1 MKPQSDLLNLNM
13 DSINIFDF
21 MQKDEEK
28 KRKDAEMLDAMAQK
42 DLQVALEARGRREKI
57 KTNRIKVERRV
68 ALPEYHF
75 YPQKDRLL

>member
-28 KRKDAEMLDAMAQK
+28 KRKDAEML
-42 DLQVALEARGRREKI
+42 E
-57 KTNRIKVERRV
+57 
-68 ALPEYHF
+68 
-75 YPQKDRLL
+75 